1 MLTISILFLLIRD
14 SENFM
19 YFNLDLVNLRVL
31 SMKLAES
38 LCRIFFF
45 KSWLASYCRFSTV
58 FCYLAFLQ
66 FYISF

>member
-1 MLTISILFLLIRD
+1 MLTMSILFFYSD

-45 KSWLASYCRFSTV
+45 F
-58 FCYLAFLQ
+58 F
-66 FYISF
+66 